1 MNRSQRPT
9 VVAVLVASTVLLALL
24 LAGCGV
30 VSRPDPTAWDDQ
42 ATQALTDA
50 GSEVATARLALESA
64 RRGRTWSAYTT
75 VIVAEA
81 EEAAGKAEQDL
92 ARLQVPPGRADDA
105 AQVLD
110 LLDQAVDLVGEA
122 RAHAVAGRY
131 DDRALVERLDHLSDQ
146 LRQAAP

>member
-1 MNRSQRPT
+1 MKSSQRPA
-9 VVAVLVASTVLLALL
+9 VVAVLVALPVLLL

-30 VSRPDPTAWDDQ
+30 VSKPDATAWDDQ

-64 RRGRTWSAYTT
+64 RRERTWSSYTT
-75 VIVAEA
+75 VLVAEA
-81 EEAAGKAEQDL
+81 EEAAAKAEEDL
-92 ARLQVPPGRADDA
+92 SRLQVPASRRDDA

-110 LLDQAVDLVGEA
+110 LLDHAVDLVSEA

-131 DDRALVERLDHLSDQ
+131 DDKALVHRLDHLSDQ
-146 LRQAAP
+146 LQQAAP